1 MSDQD
6 AVSPT
11 DDRINAHLEDDTDV
25 AFIQIMLV
33 WRMIFSLLILS
44 NFFLNNNRLRAR
56 KLMICGP

>member
-11 DDRINAHLEDDTDV
+11 DDRINSHLEDDTDV

-44 NFFLNNNRLRAR
+44 KISL
-56 KLMICGP
+56 KH